1 VLENIKTLLN
11 ITAETEDAKLTIYIS
26 MAITLI
32 KKYLNNDAF
41 DDSYIGENFSM
52 AIVVIV
58 TNAYECKK
66 NGSGGNIKSM
76 SQGSRSITYGDD
88 KAFCLNDDIKAMLPT
103 PYIKL
108 FH

>member
-1 VLENIKTLLN
+1 MLENIKILLSITTDKEDSKLN
-11 ITAETEDAKLTIYIS
+11 IYIGIAK
-26 MAITLI
+26 ALI

-41 DDSYIGENFSM
+41 DDSYIEENFSM
-52 AIVVIV
+52 AIILIV

-66 NGSGGNIKSM
+66 NGSGGNIKSI
-76 SQGSRSITYGDD
+76 SQGARSITYGED
-88 KAFCLNDDIKAMLPT
+88 KAFCINDDIKAMLPT

>member
-1 VLENIKTLLN
+1 MLENIKTLLN
-11 ITAETEDAKLTIYIS
+11 IATDKEDSKLIIYIS
-26 MAITLI
+26 MAVTLI

-41 DDSYIGENFSM
+41 DDSYIEENFSM
-52 AIVVIV
+52 AIVLIV
-58 TNAYECKK
+58 TNAFECKK

-76 SQGSRSITYGDD
+76 TQGSRSVTYGDD
-88 KAFCLNDDIKAMLPT
+88 KAFCINDDVKAILPI